1 MRFMQPGVQRKWA
14 NADSTAR
21 LWPLFL
27 LSLHPRLFRVAHSRV
42 CRQQWRDQKWIPWGF
57 PQELVQ
63 MSRGW
68 VSEHILSNCC
78 SIESSFQKPENLPR
92 NFALLKVVQKTLES
106 EADRDK
112 KIIVLKY
119 KEDSHK
125 FIASKKEDISLA
137 RFLMTSNQ
145 PADTEE

>member
-1 MRFMQPGVQRKWA
+1 M
-14 NADSTAR
+14 
-21 LWPLFL
+21 
-27 LSLHPRLFRVAHSRV
+27 
-42 CRQQWRDQKWIPWGF
+42 
-57 PQELVQ
+57 
-63 MSRGW
+63 
-68 VSEHILSNCC
+68 
-78 SIESSFQKPENLPR
+78 
-92 NFALLKVVQKTLES
+92 LKVVQKTLES